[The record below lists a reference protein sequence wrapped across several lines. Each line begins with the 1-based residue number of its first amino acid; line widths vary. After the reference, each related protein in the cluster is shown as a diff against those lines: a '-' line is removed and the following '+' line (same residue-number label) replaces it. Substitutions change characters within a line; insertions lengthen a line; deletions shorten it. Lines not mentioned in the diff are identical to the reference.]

1 MRVDRDVPNLP
12 AFAALR
18 TWIAQERAKDPLA
31 GPKLGSQIA
40 LDKLVERLTTDRGV
54 HAETLMARAGVVM
67 GQSVQA
73 SLWAEA
79 LEAGQT
85 RVPEVREVCCENGS
99 RYLVGDPLN
108 RRLTEGYGSPWEL
121 LKEAARQEG
130 HEDVPN
136 RDEMLLDGIRRLG
149 TPAFGVPRVPEAH
162 IPQALDGEERQE
174 FWWLIQPLCES
185 CCSAPEEWPLLGGLI
200 AARALRLVTSHLDP
214 ALAFQ
219 LAMDS
224 AIDAAKIPLEPA
236 AEGGAGPIPGRW
248 PS

>member
-1 MRVDRDVPNLP
+1 MTSFPPTDSLVLYGQSFDSRLLLGTSRYPSPKVMQE
-12 AFAALR
+12 ALR
-18 TWIAQERAKDPLA
+18 IAQPAM
-31 GPKLGSQIA
+31 
-40 LDKLVERLTTDRGV
+40 VT
-54 HAETLMARAGVVM
+54 
-67 GQSVQA
+67 A
-73 SLWAEA
+73 SLRRQGAISPEA
-79 LEAGQT
+79 
-85 RVPEVREVCCENGS
+85 S
-99 RYLVGDPLN
+99 K
-108 RRLTEGYGSPWEL
+108 SFWEL